1 VEVALPARFERATCG
16 LGNRRSIH
24 LSYGSKANV
33 FNCFVGFQLLF
44 YIVLAIYTCNLQD
57 DSAMKA
63 TLKSQTLEKSNI
75 PCLYRSSD
83 SGVFY
88 GIFTRKGDQVKKSL
102 KTTDKEL
109 ARRRLEALRQKVA
122 RLNTK
127 AGKAIVFA
135 DLAKRWLDTV
145 SGMMKPSSRLRR
157 ETAIK
162 ALKPYFGNTVRAIDK
177 SQVDTWAA
185 SRNKTASA
193 RTFNIERETLI
204 QILDY
209 ALREGLILENP
220 ARVVERRKQ
229 HQARVVIPSKAQFK
243 TLLDTLRQADARYH
257 EAADLCELL
266 AYSGCR
272 LGEATAMVWGDVNL
286 ELKTFTVTGGEYGTK
301 NHEARTLPIFPA
313 LEEFL
318 LRLQTAL
325 RSVPESTKRIVE
337 IDNAKKAMASAC
349 ETAKLPHFHHHS
361 LRHFFCSNAIEAGI
375 DFKTIAGWLGHK
387 DGGLLVAKTYGHLR
401 DEHSAMMAKR
411 MTFSV
416 VENRANAENVVSI
429 TGATA

>member
-1 VEVALPARFERATCG
+1 MNAAR
-16 LGNRRSIH
+16 
-24 LSYGSKANV
+24 
-33 FNCFVGFQLLF
+33 
-44 YIVLAIYTCNLQD
+44 
-57 DSAMKA
+57 
-63 TLKSQTLEKSNI
+63 KSQVLEKTNI
-75 PCLYRSSD
+75 PCLYRSAD
-83 SGVFY
+83 SGMFY

-127 AGKAIVFA
+127 AGKAILFA

-145 SGMMKPSSRLRR
+145 SGMMKPSSSLRR
-157 ETAIK
+157 ETAIN
-162 ALKPYFGNTVRAIDK
+162 ALKPFFTNTVRAIDR

-185 SRNKTASA
+185 SRSKTTAA

-209 ALREGLILENP
+209 AMREGLILENP

-229 HQARVVIPSKAQFK
+229 AQAKVVIPTKAQFK
-243 TLLDTLRQADARYH
+243 TLLATLRESDVRYH

-266 AYSGCR
+266 AYSGSR
-272 LGEATAMVWGDVNL
+272 LGEATTMTWGDVNF
-286 ELKTFTVTGGEYGTK
+286 ELKQFTVTGGEYGTK
-301 NHEARTLPIFPA
+301 NHEARTLPLFPA
-313 LEEFL
+313 LEEL
-318 LRLQTAL
+318 LMRLRPL
-325 RSVPESTKRIVE
+325 MPEPMQPSDRIVQ
-337 IDNAKKAMASAC
+337 IDNAKKAITSAC
-349 ETAKLPHFHHHS
+349 QTAKLPHFHHHS

-401 DEHSAMMAKR
+401 DEHSAAMAKR
-411 MTFSV
+411 MNWGAST
-416 VENRANAENVVSI
+416 AEPANVVPMV
-429 TGATA
+429 AKA

>member
-1 VEVALPARFERATCG
+1 
-16 LGNRRSIH
+16 
-24 LSYGSKANV
+24 
-33 FNCFVGFQLLF
+33 
-44 YIVLAIYTCNLQD
+44 
-57 DSAMKA
+57 MKA
-63 TLKSQTLEKSNI
+63 VLKSQVLKKTNI
-75 PCLYRSSD
+75 PCLYRSAD
-83 SGVFY
+83 SGIFY
-88 GIFTRKGDQVKKSL
+88 GIFTRKDDQVKKSL

-127 AGKAIVFA
+127 AGKAILFT

-145 SGMMKPSSRLRR
+145 SGMMKPSSSLRR
-157 ETAIK
+157 ETAIN
-162 ALKPYFGNTVRAIDK
+162 ALKPYFSNTVRGIDR

-185 SRNKTASA
+185 SRSKTTAA

-209 ALREGLILENP
+209 AMREGLILENP
-220 ARVVERRKQ
+220 AVVIERRKQ
-229 HQARVVIPSKAQFK
+229 PQAKIVIPTKTQFK
-243 TLLDTLRQADARYH
+243 TLLATLRQSDVRYH

-272 LGEATAMVWGDVNL
+272 LGEATSMTWGDVNL
-286 ELKTFTVTGGEYGTK
+286 ELKQFTVTGGEYGTK
-301 NHEARTLPIFPA
+301 NHEARTIPLFPA
-313 LEEFL
+313 LEEL
-318 LRLQTAL
+318 LIRLRPLMPKPLQPTD
-325 RSVPESTKRIVE
+325 RIIQ

-349 ETAKLPHFHHHS
+349 ETTKLPHFHHHS

-401 DEHSAMMAKR
+401 DEHSAAMAKR
-411 MTFSV
+411 M
-416 VENRANAENVVSI
+416 NWGANTAEPADGSKCI
-429 TGATA
+429 KRDSHSLL

>member
-1 VEVALPARFERATCG
+1 MKVAT
-16 LGNRRSIH
+16 
-24 LSYGSKANV
+24 
-33 FNCFVGFQLLF
+33 
-44 YIVLAIYTCNLQD
+44 
-57 DSAMKA
+57 
-63 TLKSQTLEKSNI
+63 KSQVLEKTNI
-75 PCLYRSSD
+75 PCLYRSTD
-83 SGVFY
+83 SGMFY

-109 ARRRLEALRQKVA
+109 ARRRLESLRQKVA

-127 AGKAIVFA
+127 AGKAILFA

-145 SGMMKPSSRLRR
+145 GGMMKPSSRLRR
-157 ETAIK
+157 ETAIN
-162 ALKPYFGNTVRAIDK
+162 ALKPYFTNTVRAIDK
-177 SQVDTWAA
+177 SHVDTWAA
-185 SRNKTASA
+185 SRNKTAAA

-204 QILDY
+204 QILNY

-220 ARVVERRKQ
+220 ARVVDRRKQ
-229 HQARVVIPSKAQFK
+229 HQAKVVIPTKAQFK
-243 TLLDTLRQADARYH
+243 TLLDTLRKSDVRYH

-286 ELKTFTVTGGEYGTK
+286 DLKNFTVTGGETGTK
-301 NHEARTLPIFPA
+301 NHEARTIPLFPA

-318 LRLQTAL
+318 LRLQASLSKPPETAD
-325 RSVPESTKRIVE
+325 RIVQ
-337 IDNAKKAMASAC
+337 IKDAKKAITSAC
-349 ETAKLPHFHHHS
+349 QMAKLPHFHHHS

-401 DEHSAMMAKR
+401 DEHSAAMAKR
-411 MTFSV
+411 MNWGASTT
-416 VENRANAENVVSI
+416 EPANVVPMV
-429 TGATA
+429 AKA